1 MLGKIEGGRRRG
13 WQRMR
18 WLNGITDSMD
28 MSLGK
33 LRELV
38 IFREVWHTEVLGVAK
53 SRTRLSDCTELYS
66 TDMLS
71 AWINMGKHLKDGNLW
86 WGSRDGGGWR
96 GNAYEIV
103 KEIVQIVLVL
113 PELKY
118 EKKLLV
124 RRQYCIVEKEEY
136 SFHISKTL
144 IFDFSCLSL
153 FFYVFPWKN
162 NEAEYHIHPF
172 KILLHL
178 SGFLRKV
185 LIWVRF

>member
-1 MLGKIEGGRRRG
+1 
-13 WQRMR
+13 
-18 WLNGITDSMD
+18 
-28 MSLGK
+28 
-33 LRELV
+33 
-38 IFREVWHTEVLGVAK
+38 
-53 SRTRLSDCTELYS
+53 
-66 TDMLS
+66 
-71 AWINMGKHLKDGNLW
+71 MGKHLKDGNLW

-153 FFYVFPWKN
+153 FFYVFP
-162 NEAEYHIHPF
+162 
-172 KILLHL
+172 
-178 SGFLRKV
+178 
-185 LIWVRF
+185 